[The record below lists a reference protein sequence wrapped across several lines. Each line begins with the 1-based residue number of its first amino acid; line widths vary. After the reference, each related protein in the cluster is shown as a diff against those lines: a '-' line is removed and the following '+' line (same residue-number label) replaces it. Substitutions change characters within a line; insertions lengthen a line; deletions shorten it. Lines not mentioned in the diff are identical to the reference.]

1 MLSHFTATANAI
13 AATTRKSEKESI
25 LAAYLA
31 GLDDAS
37 LERAVV
43 FFSGSPFPR
52 RDERVAGVGGAAI
65 SEAVSLVSGRTPE
78 EVWAPW
84 PKYAD
89 AGDTIAESF
98 PDDPSR
104 DITLVELGE
113 LFDRLAVTQ
122 GAGAKREILA
132 ELFRKVNAEGA
143 RYVVKILTRELRI
156 GLVEGLVESSVAK
169 AFGRKLA
176 AVRRAN
182 MFTGDIGATALLAR
196 SDTLDRAG
204 MSLFAPFA
212 FMLAQPEEDPA
223 EIVAALGA
231 GAIADDKYDGI
242 RAQIHTDGSEVRIYS
257 RTLDNVTHRFP
268 EVAGAARA
276 LGRRMILDGELV
288 AFSDRILPFAIM
300 QKRLG
305 RREVSAKLIADAP
318 VVFFAFDLLYLD
330 GEPLFEEPLRERLEK
345 LAGVLRGDG
354 PGELSADR
362 ASISLGGSFA
372 VSSASHDIDRE
383 IAPHPNPL
391 PTAMKPP
398 RGEGTRGR
406 ESSRE
411 KQTSSAFSP
420 PPVKPIRMA
429 DATPI
434 RDAAHVDELF
444 DAARARANEGLVVK
458 DPESVYTPGRR
469 GKSWLK
475 YKKALATLD
484 CVVTA
489 AQYGNGRRR
498 AVLSDLTFAVSRPGE
513 NGPELVNI
521 GKAYSGLTDVEI
533 AEMTEQFKRTTIET
547 HGPVHRVEPL
557 VVLEIAFDRIQE
569 SKRHK
574 SGYALRFPRI
584 VRIRDD
590 KSPQQISTI
599 DEVRRIYEG
608 QLRREAQEG

>member
-1 MLSHFTATANAI
+1 MLSDFTTTANAI
-13 AATTRKSEKESI
+13 AATPRKSEKERI

-52 RDERVAGVGGAAI
+52 RDERVTGVGGAAI
-65 SEAVSLVSGRTPE
+65 GEAVATVSGKPVE

-84 PKYAD
+84 PNYAD

-98 PDDPSR
+98 PEDPSR

-113 LFDRLAVTQ
+113 LFDGLAGTQ
-122 GAGAKREILA
+122 TAGAKRELLV
-132 ELFRKVNAEGA
+132 ELFRKVNAQGA

-156 GLVEGLVESSVAK
+156 GLVEGLVESSLAK
-169 AFGRKLA
+169 AFGRKLT
-176 AVRRAN
+176 AVRQAN
-182 MFTGDIGATALLAR
+182 MFTGDIGATALLAK
-196 SDTLDRAG
+196 SDALDRAG
-204 MSLFAPFA
+204 MALFSPFA

-223 EIVAALGA
+223 AIVAALGV

-242 RAQIHTDGSEVRIYS
+242 RAQVHTDGTEVRIYS
-257 RTLDNVTHRFP
+257 RTLDQVTHRFP
-268 EVAGAARA
+268 EVADAVRG
-276 LGRRMILDGELV
+276 LGRAVILDGELV

-318 VVFFAFDLLYLD
+318 VVFFAFDLLFLD
-330 GEPLFEEPLRERLEK
+330 GAPLFEEPLRERLEK
-345 LAGVLRGDG
+345 LAQLLGSAPELTSPAGVSRLR
-354 PGELSADR
+354 R
-362 ASISLGGSFA
+362 
-372 VSSASHDIDRE
+372 
-383 IAPHPNPL
+383 
-391 PTAMKPP
+391 
-398 RGEGTRGR
+398 
-406 ESSRE
+406 
-411 KQTSSAFSP
+411 
-420 PPVKPIRMA
+420 A

-434 RDAAHVDELF
+434 RDANHVDELF
-444 DAARARANEGLVVK
+444 DAARARANEGLVLK

-498 AVLSDLTFAVSRPGE
+498 AVLSDLTFAVSRPGAE
-513 NGPELVNI
+513 GPELVNI

-533 AEMTEQFKRTTIET
+533 AEMTEHFKRTTLEV
-547 HGPVHRVEPL
+547 HGPVHRLEPS

-590 KSPQQISTI
+590 KTPGQISTI